1 MTDDPKIDGW
11 HKALAMA
18 LACVPFETRGEVLRR
33 LAGEH
38 EARLSQRQQLEAG
51 EITPFKTVCAS
62 EWAGKP
68 LAPRGPMMA
77 ATSIMVQI
85 LVRAIRN
92 GHSPERAS
100 AILFREHR
108 NGTGSGWLPDYLDGL
123 PGITVDRDRCIKI
136 ASAEAGKNTA

>member
-18 LACVPFETRGEVLRR
+18 LACVPFETRGEVLQR

-38 EARLSQRQQLEAG
+38 EARLSERQQLEAG
-51 EITPFKTVCAS
+51 DIKPFKTVCAS

-68 LAPRGPMMA
+68 IPPRGPMMA
-77 ATSIMVQI
+77 AASIMVQV

-92 GHSPERAS
+92 SHSPERAS
-100 AILFREHR
+100 AILFREQRH
-108 NGTGSGWLPDYLDGL
+108 GTGSGWLPDYLDGL
-123 PGITVDRDRCIKI
+123 PGLTVDRDRCIAI
-136 ASAEAGKNTA
+136 AARESRP